1 MYTRVSPGS
10 SFLPLLCI
18 VTVSFGTLIWKVALS
33 GTTTLPFSMS
43 FMSGIVLGPL
53 IGSSYMSSL
62 IWRISNKRKKNNKAM
77 APCEDNFLKY
87 HQLKDVFLKYHQLK
101 WEREREIGPNYTT
114 FHFWAVHFHDP
125 REDFRLVIP
134 LIDRELDFKQST
146 HWLRIDKL
154 DSHRGLKFEKVS
166 IKFNAHIL

>member
-62 IWRISNKRKKNNKAM
+62 IWRISNKRKKNNKAV
-77 APCEDNFLKY
+77 APCEDTFLKY

-101 WEREREIGPNYTT
+101 WERERDRTKLYHLSFLSGPFSWSSWGLSSCHPPHRSGAWFQT
-114 FHFWAVHFHDP
+114 VHSLA
-125 REDFRLVIP
+125 EDW
-134 LIDRELDFKQST
+134 QA
-146 HWLRIDKL
+146 W
-154 DSHRGLKFEKVS
+154 
-166 IKFNAHIL
+166 